1 MAKLF
6 FRYGTIGSGKT
17 LDLLKVAYN
26 YSENDMN
33 AVLLTSKIDTRYGND
48 IIKSRAGII
57 EKKAIGIDKNDDI
70 YDIIE
75 YKRSI
80 TLEKIHCILVDEVQF
95 FTEKHIYQMAK
106 IVDELDI
113 PVICYG
119 LRSDFKNQPFGASKV
134 LMAIADEI
142 DEIKTICSVCHS
154 KKATVNAK
162 VINGKVIFSGKT
174 IDIGGNE
181 KYKPMCRKCHNKLK
195 Y

>member
-33 AVLLTSKIDTRYGND
+33 AVLLTSKIDNRYGND
-48 IIKSRAGII
+48 IIKSRAGVV
-57 EKKAIGIDKNDDI
+57 EKEAIGVDEKDDI
-70 YDIIE
+70 YEIIE

-80 TLEKIHCILVDEVQF
+80 TQEDINCILVDEVQF
-95 FTEKHIYQMAK
+95 FSEKHIYQMSK
-106 IVDELDI
+106 IVDELNI

-119 LRSDFKNQPFGASKV
+119 LRSDFKNQPFGASKI
-134 LMAIADEI
+134 LMAIADELE
-142 DEIKTICSVCHS
+142 EIKTICSVCKK
-154 KKATVNAK
+154 KKASVNAK
-162 VINGKVIFSGKT
+162 VIDNVVIFSGET

-181 KYKPMCRKCHNKLK
+181 KYKPMCRKCHNNLK
-195 Y
+195 H